1 MTSVVAKMADAVSGA
16 SSKLNGHA
24 NGAPSSYAAKFNLA
38 SHFIGGSELSKAP
51 PSKVKDFVASS
62 DGHTV
67 ISSVSSLDKAFHR
80 HCAPSSADSDNL
92 AGPDCEQ
99 RYRRRQRDPFSAEMG
114 IRDIGR

>member
-51 PSKVKDFVASS
+51 PSKVKDFVAAS

-67 ISSVSSLDKAFHR
+67 ISSVSFDALEGRESVWRWTWESDSSTGP
-80 HCAPSSADSDNL
+80 HC
-92 AGPDCEQ
+92 E
-99 RYRRRQRDPFSAEMG
+99 
-114 IRDIGR
+114 

>member
-16 SSKLNGHA
+16 VNGHA

-51 PSKVKDFVASS
+51 PSKVKDFVAAS

-67 ISSVSSLDKAFHR
+67 ISSVSCPERAFHR
-80 HCAPSSADSDNL
+80 HCDPSGADSDKP
-92 AGPDCEQ
+92 AGPHCEQ
-99 RYRRRQRDPFSAEMG
+99 RYRRRQRDPISAEMG

>member
-38 SHFIGGSELSKAP
+38 SHFIGGSELSKAA
-51 PSKVKDFVASS
+51 PSKVKDFVAAS

-67 ISSVSSLDKAFHR
+67 ISSVSGRILTAQKSFSPPL
-80 HCAPSSADSDNL
+80 SSIQ
-92 AGPDCEQ
+92 C
-99 RYRRRQRDPFSAEMG
+99 RF
-114 IRDIGR
+114 

>member
-24 NGAPSSYAAKFNLA
+24 NGAPSSYAAKYNLA

-51 PSKVKDFVASS
+51 PSKVKDFVAAS

-67 ISSVSSLDKAFHR
+67 ISSVSCQFPWARKTFSPPLR
-80 HCAPSSADSDNL
+80 SI
-92 AGPDCEQ
+92 Q
-99 RYRRRQRDPFSAEMG
+99 RR
-114 IRDIGR
+114 I

>member
-16 SSKLNGHA
+16 VNGHA

-51 PSKVKDFVASS
+51 PSKVKDFVAAS

-67 ISSVSSLDKAFHR
+67 FSSVSFDARRAHASFFRWMVD
-80 HCAPSSADSDNL
+80 ADRL
-92 AGPDCEQ
+92 AGSDCE
-99 RYRRRQRDPFSAEMG
+99 
-114 IRDIGR
+114 